1 MTDIVQPMRY
11 KIDVR
16 SVLQETP
23 LHGVLMRGDKNANRI
38 IVELVDG
45 DTPVP
50 LDGVTVTGKFFRG
63 GDAVEIALTGS
74 ANGNLAEVELNAHC
88 YAVEGNFRASVRL
101 GDGEARRTI
110 LTLYG
115 RVIHDGVGGI
125 LDVEHV
131 IPSVDDIVAQYQRM
145 QEVTQQ
151 TESAGNAATAAAI
164 AATGAAESAT
174 AAAQSATD
182 AAGAANT
189 AANAANA
196 AAARL
201 DGMTATATGL
211 PAGSAPTVSVTTG
224 EDGAKRLDFGIPK
237 GEKGDTGATP
247 QLTVTAKTGEPGT
260 EVSAVQGGTPEN
272 PTLDLT
278 IPRGETG
285 DIGGLTINGKA
296 PDASGAVTLTAQDV
310 GALGASEK
318 ATDASKLG
326 GQTPGYYAAAV
337 EVSKLR
343 AMVGPF
349 MFRYEAEDGHL
360 YMDYDNGYEADKWS
374 LSADGH
380 LLYTF

>member
-174 AAAQSATD
+174 AAARGATD